1 MANINNMSPRT
12 GRIIRDDNTIVNE
25 ANGINEDGS
34 RNVFASAT
42 GAVAVTPHD
51 TNDLAGG
58 ATKGL
63 YVGGSG
69 NVVVIMANDDEV
81 TFTGLSAGVVHPF
94 SVKRVKATGTTA
106 TSIVAVY

>member
-1 MANINNMSPRT
+1 MAWNKTPRS
-12 GRIIRDDNTIVNE
+12 GNYYDSQGNVRNE
-25 ANGINEDGS
+25 ADGINADGS

-42 GAVAVTPHD
+42 GAITVTPSD
-51 TNDLAGG
+51 TEDLAGG

-69 NVVVIMANDDEV
+69 NVVVVMANGDEV
-81 TFTGLSAGVVHPF
+81 TFTGLSAGIVHPF

-106 TSIVAVY
+106 TSIVVVY